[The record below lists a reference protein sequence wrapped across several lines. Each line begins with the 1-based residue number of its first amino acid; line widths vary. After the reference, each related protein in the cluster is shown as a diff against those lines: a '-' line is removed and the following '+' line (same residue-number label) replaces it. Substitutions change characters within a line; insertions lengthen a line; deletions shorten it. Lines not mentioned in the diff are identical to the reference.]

1 MASPAG
7 TITPVSS
14 LCGSETPTALSPGF
28 EGGFIPISPSGD
40 GGFLSSRTTPA
51 VINDHIRWQHPDTP
65 QTHYF
70 ICLVI
75 LCHILFH
82 YSQQL
87 GTKYVFAFLNMAYFK
102 KYDFASLQSLISKM
116 FNSSHWTQPFLHLI
130 LFFKLVWMVFTKPL
144 TSRCQYKLK
153 LRKLVWKSMQAQST
167 TLFSLK
173 QCTQFFNYSDRRSDR
188 SPKLWT
194 DKFNVASWSLW
205 YALLL
210 DQPLC

>member
-1 MASPAG
+1 METTYYIYNRRTPLSMASPAG

-116 FNSSHWTQPFLHLI
+116 FI
-130 LFFKLVWMVFTKPL
+130 LL
-144 TSRCQYKLK
+144 TELNLFC
-153 LRKLVWKSMQAQST
+153 
-167 TLFSLK
+167 TLFCSS
-173 QCTQFFNYSDRRSDR
+173 N
-188 SPKLWT
+188 
-194 DKFNVASWSLW
+194 
-205 YALLL
+205 
-210 DQPLC
+210 